1 MQTREELIDELF
13 SMTCEN
19 GVSIHPLD
27 HYDVADFILKKI
39 REAQREAVEDVTFGL
54 GTGFDLSDE
63 IALCHERAQKY
74 LED

>member
-1 MQTREELIDELF
+1 MQTREELIDELKK
-13 SMTCEN
+13 TCKDDY
-19 GVSIHPLD
+19 GYYVSGLL
-27 HYDVADFILKKI
+27 ADFILKKI